1 MTVLPS
7 EADIID
13 KIEHVRSG
21 PEPDLGV
28 PIGQQPAQLGHRLLQ
43 FEVAQHL
50 GRPGPPDPAAR
61 PQIAQRGAGRPA
73 AQEHGDQC
81 LVGLAASGRT
91 QLQRADADERDRQL
105 WRRNRRRA

>member
-28 PIGQQPAQLGHRLLQ
+28 PIEY
-43 FEVAQHL
+43 FK
-50 GRPGPPDPAAR
+50 
-61 PQIAQRGAGRPA
+61 
-73 AQEHGDQC
+73 
-81 LVGLAASGRT
+81 ASGRVSGT
-91 QLQRADADERDRQL
+91 ASA
-105 WRRNRRRA
+105 AAH

>member
-28 PIGQQPAQLGHRLLQ
+28 PIEFFKAPGRVSGTASAAAHQQQLLC
-43 FEVAQHL
+43 L
-50 GRPGPPDPAAR
+50 GRQLRWCPR
-61 PQIAQRGAGRPA
+61 L
-73 AQEHGDQC
+73 HS
-81 LVGLAASGRT
+81 GL
-91 QLQRADADERDRQL
+91 
-105 WRRNRRRA
+105 